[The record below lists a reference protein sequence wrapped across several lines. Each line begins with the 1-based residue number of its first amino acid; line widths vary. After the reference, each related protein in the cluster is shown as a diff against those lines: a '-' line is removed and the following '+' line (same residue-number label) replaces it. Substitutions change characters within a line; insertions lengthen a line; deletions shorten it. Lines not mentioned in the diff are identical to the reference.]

1 MAGVAKM
8 VNPTPFE
15 VKIPYS
21 RGIYIKIPSDGETEL
36 SMEQLDDF
44 RGGKPGS
51 EETRKILQFEGV
63 FLQDTDLS
71 YDYQALQ
78 TLRAA
83 VREREDRI
91 KTFIDRTRNS
101 RIAGG
106 ATVDD
111 STMEDLIQ
119 SAGYGRMQ
127 DDVNKLKAR
136 ITTLSQVVNEDEAK
150 GSVRQ
155 TLDPK
160 RTCFVIN
167 PPRQFPSET
176 ALAMFL
182 AENPTIKAEH
192 DALTAPLTVEEVVA
206 TDPATVTVASED
218 TGFATPVHVPGPV
231 GGAPTPP
238 QEGEFNG

>member
-1 MAGVAKM
+1 MAVVAKM

-21 RGIYIKIPSDGETEL
+21 RGIYIVVPSDGETEL

-63 FLQDTDLS
+63 FLQDSDLS
-71 YDYQALQ
+71 YDYQAL
-78 TLRAA
+78 TALRSA

-91 KTFIDRTRNS
+91 KTFVDRTRNS
-101 RIAGG
+101 RISGG

-111 STMEDLIQ
+111 ATMEDLIQ

-127 DDVNKLKAR
+127 DDVDKLKAR
-136 ITTLSQVVNEDEAK
+136 IATLSTVVNEDESK
-150 GSVRQ
+150 GAVRQ

-176 ALAMFL
+176 ALAVFL
-182 AENPTIKAEH
+182 NENPEIKAEH
-192 DALTAPLTVEEVVA
+192 EEFLNPAVVVSETA
-206 TDPATVTVASED
+206 TDELGRAARLSHNFD
-218 TGFATPVHVPGPV
+218 
-231 GGAPTPP
+231 
-238 QEGEFNG
+238 GEFNG

>member
-1 MAGVAKM
+1 MAVVAKM

-21 RGIYIKIPSDGETEL
+21 RGIYIVIPSDGDTEL
-36 SMEQLDDF
+36 TMEQLDDF

-71 YDYQALQ
+71 YDYQALA
-78 TLRAA
+78 TLRSA
-83 VREREDRI
+83 VREREERI

-111 STMEDLIQ
+111 ATMEDLIQ

-127 DDVNKLKAR
+127 DDVTKLKAR
-136 ITTLSQVVNEDEAK
+136 ITTLSSVVNEDESK
-150 GSVRQ
+150 GAVRQ

-176 ALAMFL
+176 ALTMFL
-182 AENPTIKAEH
+182 NEHPDIKAEH
-192 DALTAPLTVEEVVA
+192 DALTAPAAVVDPTVQDA
-206 TDPATVTVASED
+206 AS
-218 TGFATPVHVPGPV
+218 TTPSPSATPSDELGRAAAEQRR
-231 GGAPTPP
+231 GFGD
-238 QEGEFNG
+238 GEFNG

>member
-1 MAGVAKM
+1 MAVVAKM
-8 VNPTPFE
+8 VNPTPFD

-21 RGIYIKIPSDGETEL
+21 RGIYIKVPSDGDTEL
-36 SMEQLDDF
+36 TMEQLDDF

-78 TLRAA
+78 TLRSA
-83 VREREDRI
+83 VREREERI

-111 STMEDLIQ
+111 ATMEDLIQ

-127 DDVNKLKAR
+127 DDVDKLKAR
-136 ITTLSQVVNEDEAK
+136 IDTLGKVVNEDEAK
-150 GSVRQ
+150 GAVRQ

-176 ALAMFL
+176 ALHMFL
-182 AENPTIKAEH
+182 NENPEIKAEH
-192 DALTAPLTVEEVVA
+192 EALTNPVAEVSTTA
-206 TDPATVTVASED
+206 TDELD
-218 TGFATPVHVPGPV
+218 R
-231 GGAPTPP
+231 GAAG
-238 QEGEFNG
+238 QLAGIGAAARDFNG

>member
-1 MAGVAKM
+1 MAVVAKM

-15 VKIPYS
+15 VKIPYT
-21 RGIYIKIPSDGETEL
+21 RGIYITVPADGETEL

-51 EETRKILQFEGV
+51 EATRSILNFEGV

-71 YDYQALQ
+71 YDYQALKA
-78 TLRAA
+78 LRQA
-83 VREREDRI
+83 VKEREERV
-91 KTFIDRTRNS
+91 KTFIDRTRNN

-106 ATVDD
+106 ATVDEA
-111 STMEDLIQ
+111 TMDDLIEN
-119 SAGYGRMQ
+119 AGYGRMQ
-127 DDVNKLKAR
+127 NDILKMKAR
-136 ITTLSQVVNEDEAK
+136 IAHLVKVVNEDDNK
-150 GSVRQ
+150 GAVRQ

-182 AENPTIKAEH
+182 SENPEIKKAH
-192 DALTAPLTVEEVVA
+192 DALTIPAIEEELGG
-206 TDPATVTVASED
+206 SE
-218 TGFATPVHVPGPV
+218 TYEV
-231 GGAPTPP
+231 GEITYV
-238 QEGEFNG
+238 

>member
-1 MAGVAKM
+1 MAVVAKM
-8 VNPTPFE
+8 VNPTPFD

-21 RGIYIKIPSDGETEL
+21 RGIYIKVPADGDTEL

-51 EETRKILQFEGV
+51 EETRKLLSFEGV

-71 YDYQALQ
+71 YDFQALKA
-78 TLRAA
+78 LRQA
-83 VREREDRI
+83 VREREERI
-91 KTFIDRTRNS
+91 KTFVDRTRNS

-106 ATVDD
+106 ATVDE

-119 SAGYGRMQ
+119 NAGYGRMQ
-127 DDVNKLKAR
+127 DDVDKMKSR
-136 ITTLSQVVNEDEAK
+136 IGHLTQVVNEDDNK
-150 GSVRQ
+150 GAVRQ

-182 AENPTIKAEH
+182 SEHLDIKAEH
-192 DALTAPLTVEEVVA
+192 DALTNPTVQDAE
-206 TDPATVTVASED
+206 TVTASPSA
-218 TGFATPVHVPGPV
+218 TGD
-231 GGAPTPP
+231 
-238 QEGEFNG
+238 FNG